1 MMAFE
6 MEAEIRLRSNNGIP
20 IPDKLYFYAGGFTP
34 GINVDGMGV
43 FWIKG
48 AGGGIDNLFETIYP
62 SHPYRYNASAKRTIR
77 FV

>member
-48 AGGGIDNLFETIYP
+48 AGGGIE
-62 SHPYRYNASAKRTIR
+62 S
-77 FV
+77 V